1 MISPCTPLA
10 AQSRTT
16 SCTASA
22 GTATI
27 ATSTSPGMSPT
38 VEYAGRPETALAVEF
53 TTYTRPV

>member
-1 MISPCTPLA
+1 MIRPRTPLA

-22 GTATI
+22 GTATT
-27 ATSTSPGMSPT
+27 ATSTSPGMSAT
-38 VEYAGRPETALAVEF
+38 VEYAGRPDTALAVGF

>member
-1 MISPCTPLA
+1 LA

-27 ATSTSPGMSPT
+27 ATSTSSGMSPT
-38 VEYAGRPETALAVEF
+38 VEYAGMPDTEVARSF

>member
-10 AQSRTT
+10 AQSSTT
-16 SCTASA
+16 SWTDSA

-27 ATSTSPGMSPT
+27 ATSTSPGISPT
-38 VEYAGRPETALAVEF
+38 VAYAGSPETAFAVGF